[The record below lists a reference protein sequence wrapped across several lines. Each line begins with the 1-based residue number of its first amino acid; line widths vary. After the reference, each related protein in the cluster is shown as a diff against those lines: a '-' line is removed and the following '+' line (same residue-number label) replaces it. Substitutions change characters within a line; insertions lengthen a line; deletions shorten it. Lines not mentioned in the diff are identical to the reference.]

1 MLFCELGNYLNE
13 VVIFGNIVF
22 FYLEWGEKDKVLNNF
37 EEVLKIIE
45 KWSDFFFRVNI
56 LNNIGELY
64 FDLVDKNKV
73 LEYYE

>member
-1 MLFCELGNYLNE
+1 MLFCELGNYLNK
-13 VVIFGNIVF
+13 VVIIFNIGFV
-22 FYLEWGEKDKVLNNF
+22 YLKWGEKDKVLNNF

-45 KWSDFFFRVNI
+45 KWSVFFFRVNI